1 MRITANRRAP
11 SARGIFSPLRHP
23 VFRRIW
29 SASLLSNLGIL
40 VLGVGAA
47 WTMTQISSSADMVAL
62 VQTSLM
68 LPVALVSTPAGAIA
82 DMFDRRIVGIVAL
95 SIALAGSISLLALA
109 WLGVVTP
116 VLLLVSCFI
125 IGSGMALFGPAWQA
139 SVSEQVPAEA
149 LPSAVALN
157 GISYNIARSF
167 GPAIGGV
174 IVASAGAAAAFAMNA
189 LLYLPLLVVLFLWR
203 RLKEP
208 SRLPPE
214 RMARAVISGVRY
226 IVHSPSIRIVLGRTL
241 VTGIAGG
248 SVSALM
254 PFVARDLLHGG
265 AQTYG
270 VMLGAFGMGAV
281 IGALSIS
288 TLRGRLGDE
297 VSVRLCMVVM
307 GVCVAGVAIS
317 RSPMLTGS
325 ALVFA
330 GAAWTASVTVFNV
343 GVQLAAP
350 RWVAGRALAAYQ
362 AAIAGGIALG
372 SWVWG
377 SAANVIGVEGAL
389 LISGATL
396 FASPVLGL
404 WMRMP
409 TVSGPNE
416 LSLDVLADPEVRLSL
431 TPRSGP
437 IVIEIEYRV
446 DPAKARL
453 FYAVMQHVQL
463 SRQRNGAYGWSIARD
478 IADPELWTE
487 RFHCPTW
494 HDYLRQRS
502 RSTASERA
510 LHVRANEFHIGPEP
524 IPNSPHV
531 GTAYRICALE
541 RGHARSINRGCH
553 TDYEPGERP
562 LIKIAPDHRLCALR
576 QRQMA
581 ELLLRPLPGILFAV
595 DTLALALK
603 EERAMYFPS
612 SRCRRS
618 GDGSPYCQL
627 LGWRV

>member
-1 MRITANRRAP
+1 MGGYLAKSASMMRHEANKPVSPAP
-11 SARGIFSPLRHP
+11 GIFSPLRYA

-29 SASLLSNLGIL
+29 TASLLSNLGLL

-47 WTMTQISSSADMVAL
+47 WSMTKISSSTSMVAL

-82 DMFDRRIVGIVAL
+82 DMFDRRIVGLVAL
-95 SIALAGSISLLALA
+95 SIALAGSISLSVLA
-109 WLGVVTP
+109 WLGVMTP
-116 VLLLVSCFI
+116 ALLLVSCFI

-174 IVASAGAAAAFAMNA
+174 IVASAGAVAAFITNA
-189 LLYLPLLVVLFLWR
+189 LLYLPLLIVLFFWR

-214 RMARAVISGVRY
+214 RLARAVISGVRY
-226 IVHSPSIRIVLGRTL
+226 IVHSPPIRIVLGRTL

-254 PFVARDLLHGG
+254 PIVARDLLHGG

-281 IGALSIS
+281 IGALNIS
-288 TLRGRLGDE
+288 KLRGRLGDE
-297 VSVRLCMVVM
+297 VSIRLCMIVM
-307 GVCVAGVAIS
+307 GVCVVLVAIS
-317 RSPMLTGS
+317 RLPVLSGS

-330 GAAWTASVTVFNV
+330 GAGWTASVTLFNV

-362 AAIAGGIALG
+362 AAITGGIALG
-372 SWVWG
+372 SWMWG
-377 SAANVIGVEGAL
+377 SVANVIGVEGAL
-389 LISGATL
+389 LISGAAL
-396 FASPVLGL
+396 VASPLLGL

-478 IADPELWTE
+478 LADPQLWTE
-487 RFHCPTW
+487 RYHCPTW
-494 HDYLRQRS
+494 YDYLRQRS

-510 LHVRANEFHIGPEP
+510 LHLRANEFHIGPEP
-524 IPNSPHV
+524 I
-531 GTAYRICALE
+531 RIRRMLE
-541 RGHARSINRGCH
+541 RPIGSVRWKDDTPDRSTGDAAPIAS
-553 TDYEPGERP
+553 PG
-562 LIKIAPDHRLCALR
+562 
-576 QRQMA
+576 
-581 ELLLRPLPGILFAV
+581 
-595 DTLALALK
+595 
-603 EERAMYFPS
+603 
-612 SRCRRS
+612 S
-618 GDGSPYCQL
+618 GP
-627 LGWRV
+627 